1 MSHWKRTPRMCP
13 ECGCEMIFGDLSVS
27 GMRAAVLEWKSRAK
41 YALRERSIFGK
52 KKTVYRPIRHRLMD
66 NSWLSDDQ
74 SEEYAWY
81 CPKCGIV
88 DVRFRANHVE
98 IVEGMADNDKTDPE

>member
-1 MSHWKRTPRMCP
+1 MSYWKRTPRMCP
-13 ECGCEMIFGDLSVS
+13 ECGCEMIFGDLDIDN
-27 GMRAAVLEWKSRAK
+27 GPGLAWASRAK
-41 YALRERSIFGK
+41 YAISERSIFGK

-66 NSWLSDDQ
+66 SSWLSDDQ

-88 DVRFRANHVE
+88 DVRFRANPVE
-98 IVEGMADNDKTDPE
+98 IVATMEDNDKTDPE